1 MYQPKFPEFW
11 VDWKAPYTSGLDDVW
26 AGCNVDFLLH
36 GDTNFRFI
44 CNCFFSVAHR
54 YLLFRLGCFNLDDIA
69 FTYSEMFVLYYR
81 FWFVNK

>member
-26 AGCNVDFLLH
+26 AGCNSGFLLH

-44 CNCFFSVAHR
+44 CNCFFSVALR
-54 YLLFRLGCFNLDDIA
+54 YLLFRYLDIVS
-69 FTYSEMFVLYYR
+69 TYSEMCVVYNL